1 MKRFEKFAEADLRSW
16 GMLAEPSMAM
26 MVEEIRA
33 ETGVAEGAV
42 EIDAAHLDGL
52 LAKHPAHPDLLELW
66 LRRRL
71 KGDSA
76 PDALTLERLAAY
88 SALRP
93 IDPWPHR
100 VLAKAALAA
109 GDAAAAVPHLQ
120 VLDSYSDNDANFAME
135 LARIERGRK
144 NLKLA
149 LEHATKA
156 ARIRA
161 YDPAA
166 REFVAAIAVEAGDL
180 QTARLHIQALTLL
193 EPTVA
198 RHSQRLAKVDEMIAK
213 LPVQ

>member
-1 MKRFEKFAEADLRSW
+1 
-16 GMLAEPSMAM
+16 MLAEPSMAR
-26 MVEEIRA
+26 MVEEVRA
-33 ETGVAEGAV
+33 ETGAADGAV
-42 EIDAAHLDGL
+42 EIDAARLEAL

-66 LRRRL
+66 LRRQL
-71 KGDSA
+71 KGDAA
-76 PDALTLERLAAY
+76 PDARALERLAAY

-109 GDAAAAVPHLQ
+109 GDPAAAVPHLQ

-161 YDPAA
+161 YDPAT

-198 RHSQRLAKVDEMIAK
+198 RHGQRLAKVDEMIAK

>member
-1 MKRFEKFAEADLRSW
+1 
-16 GMLAEPSMAM
+16 MLAEPSMAM
-26 MVEEIRA
+26 MVDEIRT

-42 EIDAAHLDGL
+42 EIDAARLDGL

-71 KGDSA
+71 KGDAA
-76 PDALTLERLAAY
+76 PDALVLERLAAY

-109 GDAAAAVPHLQ
+109 GDAAAAIPHLQ

-180 QTARLHIQALTLL
+180 QTARIHIQALTLL
-193 EPTVA
+193 EPTVV
-198 RHSQRLAKVDEMIAK
+198 RHSQRLTKVDEMIAK

>member
-1 MKRFEKFAEADLRSW
+1 
-16 GMLAEPSMAM
+16 MLAEPSMAM
-26 MVEEIRA
+26 MVEEIRT
-33 ETGVAEGAV
+33 ETGAAEGAV
-42 EIDAAHLDGL
+42 EIDAARLDGL

-71 KGDSA
+71 KGDAA
-76 PDALTLERLAAY
+76 PDALVLERLAAY

-109 GDAAAAVPHLQ
+109 GDAAAAIPHLQ

-180 QTARLHIQALTLL
+180 QTARIHIQALTLL
-193 EPTVA
+193 EPTVV
-198 RHSQRLAKVDEMIAK
+198 RHSQRLTKVDEMIAK

>member
-1 MKRFEKFAEADLRSW
+1 
-16 GMLAEPSMAM
+16 
-26 MVEEIRA
+26 
-33 ETGVAEGAV
+33 
-42 EIDAAHLDGL
+42 
-52 LAKHPAHPDLLELW
+52 
-66 LRRRL
+66 
-71 KGDSA
+71 
-76 PDALTLERLAAY
+76 
-88 SALRP
+88 
-93 IDPWPHR
+93 

-109 GDAAAAVPHLQ
+109 GDASAAVPHLE
-120 VLDSYSDNDANFAME
+120 VLDSYSDNDASFAME

-193 EPTVA
+193 EPSVA
-198 RHSQRLAKVDEMIAK
+198 QHRQRLQKVDEMIAK

>member
-1 MKRFEKFAEADLRSW
+1 MKRFAKFAEADLRSW

-26 MVEEIRA
+26 MVEEVRVEA
-33 ETGVAEGAV
+33 GAAEGVV
-42 EIDAAHLDGL
+42 EIDAARLDAL

-71 KGDSA
+71 KGDAA
-76 PDALTLERLAAY
+76 PDALALDRLASY

-100 VLAKAALAA
+100 VLAKAALAS

-198 RHSQRLAKVDEMIAK
+198 RHSQRLQKVDEMIAK

>member
-1 MKRFEKFAEADLRSW
+1 
-16 GMLAEPSMAM
+16 
-26 MVEEIRA
+26 
-33 ETGVAEGAV
+33 
-42 EIDAAHLDGL
+42 
-52 LAKHPAHPDLLELW
+52 
-66 LRRRL
+66 
-71 KGDSA
+71 
-76 PDALTLERLAAY
+76 LERLAAY

-198 RHSQRLAKVDEMIAK
+198 RHGQRLAKVDEMIAK